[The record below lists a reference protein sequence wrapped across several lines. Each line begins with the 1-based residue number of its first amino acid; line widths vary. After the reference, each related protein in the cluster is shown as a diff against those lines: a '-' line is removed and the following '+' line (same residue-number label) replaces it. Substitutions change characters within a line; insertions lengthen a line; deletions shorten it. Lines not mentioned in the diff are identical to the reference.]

1 MLSGAVRSIPLWVI
15 SRPLRC
21 KTACPLYPPKADI
34 KSMALERSLSAI
46 SCPIC

>member
-21 KTACPLYPPKADI
+21 KTACPLYTQKQTYAVQLR
-34 KSMALERSLSAI
+34 MSAK
-46 SCPIC
+46 CQ